1 MKICVYLEH
10 GNSAQW
16 SGGIRRAHENQVKAL
31 KRAGIEI
38 TTDPSEAFDVLH
50 LHSIGPRSLYLAERF
65 SGRRPLLIN
74 SHITAEDFANSFRMS
89 DHIAPYLGRYLR
101 YFYSKADVLIA
112 PSPYARDVLRGY
124 DLLQPIEVVS
134 NGVDVT
140 RFAPDRRRRLLGRA
154 RYGLRGVIPFAVGL
168 ALLRK
173 GVDLFIETGRLL
185 PVLTFMWFGRVH
197 KAAKVE
203 TLRAI
208 EQAPDNVHFPGYV
221 EDVLEA
227 HAAGDI
233 FFFPSAVENEGIA
246 ILEAAACGKPL
257 VLRDSECFTG
267 RFEHGSNC
275 LKGETPAEFASHLR
289 RLAEDPDEYTRL
301 ADGARLYAESHSL
314 EQVGNR
320 LRAIYAQLTN

>member
-1 MKICVYLEH
+1 
-10 GNSAQW
+10 
-16 SGGIRRAHENQVKAL
+16 
-31 KRAGIEI
+31 
-38 TTDPSEAFDVLH
+38 
-50 LHSIGPRSLYLAERF
+50 
-65 SGRRPLLIN
+65 
-74 SHITAEDFANSFRMS
+74 
-89 DHIAPYLGRYLR
+89 
-101 YFYSKADVLIA
+101 
-112 PSPYARDVLRGY
+112 
-124 DLLQPIEVVS
+124 
-134 NGVDVT
+134 
-140 RFAPDRRRRLLGRA
+140 
-154 RYGLRGVIPFAVGL
+154 
-168 ALLRK
+168 
-173 GVDLFIETGRLL
+173 
-185 PVLTFMWFGRVH
+185 
-197 KAAKVE
+197 
-203 TLRAI
+203 
-208 EQAPDNVHFPGYV
+208 V